1 MDMCRKSLQMG
12 YTDSRRYA
20 NKSGKNMKVG
30 SPWKWKEEVDHM
42 EDNFYQPDPDAVK
55 AESAAIFYEVWQR
68 VRNDQLYAQ
77 MPHEHKNKRK

>member
-1 MDMCRKSLQMG
+1 
-12 YTDSRRYA
+12 
-20 NKSGKNMKVG
+20 
-30 SPWKWKEEVDHM
+30 M
-42 EDNFYQPDPDAVK
+42 EDNFYQADPDAVK